1 MSRVAPVA
9 PSHSAREVHSPEL
22 PITQPPPITGKGDRD
37 PEVIV
42 ATEAVFTGGYAD
54 ELKFME
60 EPVDILLHR
69 GREKHAPTMYDFSI
83 NGRAIWIRVDTVT
96 TIPRKY
102 LEVIARSQ
110 PFEVQTEVDMNEGKG
125 ENAPVINNIR
135 RHQSSRYP
143 FTVVKDSNPR
153 GPAWLTKVMRES

>member
-1 MSRVAPVA
+1 MARTAPVT
-9 PSHSAREVHSPEL
+9 SSSAHEIHSPEL
-22 PITQPPPITGKGDRD
+22 PITQPRPILDGEDRR

-42 ATEAVFTGGYAD
+42 TTDAVITDDYAAA
-54 ELKFME
+54 LAFME

-83 NGRAIWIRVDTVT
+83 DGRAIWIRVDTPT
-96 TIPRKY
+96 TIKRKY
-102 LEVIARSQ
+102 LEIIARAQ
-110 PFEVQTEVDMNEGKG
+110 PFDVETEVDKNEGKG
-125 ENAPVINNIR
+125 DNAPVLNNIR

-153 GPAWLTKVMRES
+153 GPAWLAQVMRES

>member
-1 MSRVAPVA
+1 MSRVAPVT
-9 PSHSAREVHSPEL
+9 SSSARETHSADL
-22 PITQPPPITGKGDRD
+22 PITQPPPILDTSERD

-42 ATEAVFTGGYAD
+42 TTEAVMTGDYAAT
-54 ELKFME
+54 LAFME

-69 GREKHAPTMYDFSI
+69 GREKHAPTMYDFHI
-83 NGRAIWIRVDTVT
+83 NGRPIWVRVDTVT

-110 PFEVQTEVDMNEGKG
+110 PFEVETEVDKNEGKG
-125 ENAPVINNIR
+125 ENAPVVNTIK
-135 RHQSSRYP
+135 RHQSARYP

-153 GPAWLTKVMRES
+153 GAAWLAKVMRES